1 MCVCAQSSI
10 HVQLFATLWT
20 VARQAPLS
28 MEFSSWSALPF
39 PSAGDL
45 PDPGIKP
52 ESLESPELEDRFF
65 TYCTTW
71 ESQALSEQEAKK
83 VLSQDSALGVVYRT
97 GWTHARAGL
106 ARGCEPAQG
115 RSQGRCCGNMPC
127 GLRRVKEEDRG
138 VVQSHSQPHGLQ
150 HASLPCP
157 SPSPRVCSN
166 SCPLSQ

>member
-28 MEFSSWSALPF
+28 MEFSSWSVLPF

-127 GLRRVKEEDRG
+127 GLRRVKE
-138 VVQSHSQPHGLQ
+138 
-150 HASLPCP
+150 
-157 SPSPRVCSN
+157 
-166 SCPLSQ
+166 